1 MDLWLDDTVSGKIG
15 NNPVAAAFVT
25 WLVEKMYLWL
35 RGYLGSI
42 NINKKTLVDD
52 RFLL

>member
-1 MDLWLDDTVSGKIG
+1 MNATNLTLAKPLVD
-15 NNPVAAAFVT
+15 VT
-25 WLVEKMYLWL
+25 WLVEKSYLWL